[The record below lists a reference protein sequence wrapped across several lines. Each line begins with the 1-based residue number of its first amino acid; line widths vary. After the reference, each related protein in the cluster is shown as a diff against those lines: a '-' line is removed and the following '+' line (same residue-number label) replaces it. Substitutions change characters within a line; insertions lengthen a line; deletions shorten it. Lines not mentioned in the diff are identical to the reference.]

1 MAIKCK
7 NGHWYD
13 PNVYRS
19 CPHCKRN
26 NEKLSILLDN
36 VEEDDK
42 TVSIADV
49 DISLGQQLGELVSE
63 QAAGNF
69 SMDIPAGISTMG
81 DDDDKTISFG
91 FFGVT
96 GIQPV
101 TGWLVCLGGGE
112 KGKDFRLHSGKNF
125 IGRSNTMDVVL
136 IDDKSISRDRHA
148 SLTYDPKG
156 NAFYAAPE
164 NGNTV
169 YLNGEMMDTVKRLD
183 ADDVITIGE
192 TDLVFIPYCKE
203 ERKWQEE

>member
-1 MAIKCK
+1 MAVKCK

-26 NEKLSILLDN
+26 NEKLSLMLDN

-49 DISLGQQLGELVSE
+49 DISLGQQLGEIVGE
-63 QAAGNF
+63 QAGGPL
-69 SMDIPAGISTMG
+69 SLDIPGGTSGG

-96 GIQPV
+96 GLQPV
-101 TGWLVCLGGGE
+101 TGWLVCLNGGE
-112 KGKDFRLHSGKNF
+112 KGKDFRLHTGKNF

-136 IDDKSISRDRHA
+136 VDDKSISRDKHGTV
-148 SLTYDPKG
+148 TYDPKG
-156 NAFYAAPE
+156 HEFYLSSE
-164 NGNTV
+164 NGNTI
-169 YLNGEMMDTVKRLD
+169 YLNGELLETAHRLA

-203 ERKWQEE
+203 ERTWEE

>member
-26 NEKLSILLDN
+26 NEKLSLMLDN
-36 VEEDDK
+36 VEEEDK

-49 DISLGQQLGELVSE
+49 DISLGQQLGEIVGERIGS
-63 QAAGNF
+63 
-69 SMDIPAGISTMG
+69 SISPDMLGTSGG

-101 TGWLVCLGGGE
+101 TGWLVCLNGGG

-136 IDDKSISRDRHA
+136 VDDKSVSRDKHGTV
-148 SLTYDPKG
+148 TYDPRG
-156 NAFYAAPE
+156 HEFYLSPE

-169 YLNGEMMDTVKRLD
+169 YLNGEMLETAGRLET
-183 ADDVITIGE
+183 DDVITIGE
-192 TDLVFIPYCKE
+192 TELVFIPYCKE
-203 ERKWQEE
+203 ERTWEE

>member
-26 NEKLSILLDN
+26 NEKLSLMLDN

-49 DISLGQQLGELVSE
+49 DISLGQQLGEIVGESVNNQISLD
-63 QAAGNF
+63 
-69 SMDIPAGISTMG
+69 MPAGTYG

-91 FFGVT
+91 FFGIT

-101 TGWLVCLGGGE
+101 TGWLVCLTGGE
-112 KGKDFRLHSGKNF
+112 KGKDYRLHSGKNF

-136 IDDKSISRDRHA
+136 IDDKTISRDKHG

-156 NAFYAAPE
+156 NAFYLAPE
-164 NGNTV
+164 GGNTV
-169 YLNGEMMDTVKRLD
+169 YLNGEMLETAQKLQT
-183 ADDVITIGE
+183 DDVITIGE

-203 ERKWQEE
+203 DRKWEKE